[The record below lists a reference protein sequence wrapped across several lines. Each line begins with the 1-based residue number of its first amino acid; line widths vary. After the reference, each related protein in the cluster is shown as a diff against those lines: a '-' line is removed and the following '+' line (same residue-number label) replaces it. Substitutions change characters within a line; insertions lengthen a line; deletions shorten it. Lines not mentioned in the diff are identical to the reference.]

1 MTQLVPCLAQVAAV
15 LERRQLQH
23 VLATAMPQLRA
34 TTLGNTFSDP
44 AALHRL
50 WGLPQSHTAPSDQV
64 APHHLAPRPSPI
76 SAADQQPT
84 ASGSGATAATAPASF
99 PSQVLPIANMGA
111 PGVSTSGPHMRQSH
125 KLFPGAA
132 QVTIPAAQFPQGPPP
147 QPMMYPGVTPTP
159 AAPADLSQLSALM
172 HGCPSAVALV
182 DDFEP
187 VLRLAESLAKSK
199 MQNQNV
205 REFVSWLYSSMFRI
219 YSDERS
225 REHMMN
231 SLVQRAT
238 SFDLAT
244 SQASAQSAPVEG
256 KRNTDTPNSSGKGKG
271 LSAAAASA
279 AASSSGSVGATQGRS
294 GAAMASTA
302 QQAFRGA
309 APGRAAPPDVMA
321 PAGLL
326 MQLVHQHH
334 DAAPTALTLML
345 QQVQQ
350 QHSQVSLRKVFA
362 RMFACYTLSALQI
375 CKEFRHDPTPAYAAK
390 ASSLPGFDSKTSGGE
405 VIFTVP
411 C

>member
-1 MTQLVPCLAQVAAV
+1 
-15 LERRQLQH
+15 
-23 VLATAMPQLRA
+23 MPQLRA

-50 WGLPQSHTAPSDQV
+50 WGLPQSHTAPSHQL
-64 APHHLAPRPSPI
+64 APQHLAPTPAPI
-76 SAADQQPT
+76 APADQQPT
-84 ASGSGATAATAPASF
+84 ASGNVTSAATAPASF

-111 PGVSTSGPHMRQSH
+111 PGMSTSGPYMRQTH

-132 QVTIPAAQFPQGPPP
+132 QVTIPAAQIPQGPPP
-147 QPMMYPGVTPTP
+147 QPQPMLYPGVTPTP

-238 SFDLAT
+238 SFVSAT
-244 SQASAQSAPVEG
+244 TQATTQPAPVEG
-256 KRNTDTPNSSGKGKG
+256 KRSPDTPNSSGKSKAS
-271 LSAAAASA
+271 SAAAGSA
-279 AASSSGSVGATQGRS
+279 AASSSGSVSATQGRS

-309 APGRAAPPDVMA
+309 APGRAAAPDVMA

-350 QHSQVSLRKVFA
+350 QHSQVSPK
-362 RMFACYTLSALQI
+362 
-375 CKEFRHDPTPAYAAK
+375 
-390 ASSLPGFDSKTSGGE
+390 
-405 VIFTVP
+405 
-411 C
+411 

>member
-1 MTQLVPCLAQVAAV
+1 MFVLQVAAV

-34 TTLGNTFSDP
+34 TTLGSTFSDP

-50 WGLPQSHTAPSDQV
+50 WGLPQSQTAPSDQI
-64 APHHLAPRPSPI
+64 APHHLAPRPPS
-76 SAADQQPT
+76 S
-84 ASGSGATAATAPASF
+84 ASGATDVQTALPGNTATATAATSPASF
-99 PSQVLPIANMGA
+99 PAHVVPLANMNTAGMNA
-111 PGVSTSGPHMRQSH
+111 AGPYMRHTH
-125 KLFPGAA
+125 KVFPGAA
-132 QVTIPAAQFPQGPPP
+132 QVTIPAALFPQGTPP
-147 QPMMYPGVTPTP
+147 QPQPMLYPGMSAPPV
-159 AAPADLSQLSALM
+159 APADLSQLSALM

-187 VLRLAESLAKSK
+187 VLHLAESLAKSK

-231 SLVQRAT
+231 SLVRRAT
-238 SFDLAT
+238 TFDPALSPAPDH
-244 SQASAQSAPVEG
+244 SAPTDG
-256 KRNTDTPNSSGKGKG
+256 KRSSDTPNSAGKSKG
-271 LSAAAASA
+271 STAAATASA
-279 AASSSGSVGATQGRS
+279 SVSGASSSGSVNATQGRS
-294 GAAMASTA
+294 GATMASTA
-302 QQAFRGA
+302 QQMHREGA
-309 APGRAAPPDVMA
+309 SGRAVAPDVMA

-350 QHSQVSLRKVFA
+350 QHVQVS
-362 RMFACYTLSALQI
+362 YLSQSPFCL
-375 CKEFRHDPTPAYAAK
+375 
-390 ASSLPGFDSKTSGGE
+390 
-405 VIFTVP
+405 
-411 C
+411 

>member
-1 MTQLVPCLAQVAAV
+1 MQVAAV

-34 TTLGNTFSDP
+34 TTLGSTFSDP

-50 WGLPQSHTAPSDQV
+50 WGLPQSQTAPSDQV
-64 APHHLAPRPSPI
+64 APHHLAPRSGSPI
-76 SAADQQPT
+76 GSAADQQAT
-84 ASGSGATAATAPASF
+84 VSGSFAAAAAAPANF
-99 PSQVLPIANMGA
+99 PTPVMPIGNMGA
-111 PGVSTSGPHMRQSH
+111 AGPSTAGPYMRHTH
-125 KLFPGAA
+125 KIFPGAA
-132 QVTIPAAQFPQGPPP
+132 QIPVPVSQFPQSPMP
-147 QPMMYPGVTPTP
+147 QSQPTLFPAAGVQA

-238 SFDLAT
+238 KFDSAT
-244 SQASAQSAPVEG
+244 AQASQS
-256 KRNTDTPNSSGKGKG
+256 NTDADSKHSTDAPTSSGK
-271 LSAAAASA
+271 SRAAAPAAAAASSA
-279 AASSSGSVGATQGRS
+279 SPASSSGSIQASQGGCGATLAPS
-294 GAAMASTA
+294 TLASTG
-302 QQAFRGA
+302 QQVHRGG
-309 APGRAAPPDVMA
+309 APGRVAGPDVLA

-326 MQLVHQHH
+326 LQLVHQHH

-350 QHSQVSLRKVFA
+350 QHAQVDI
-362 RMFACYTLSALQI
+362 MHGLSP
-375 CKEFRHDPTPAYAAK
+375 CFVTPPGRCGAY
-390 ASSLPGFDSKTSGGE
+390 
-405 VIFTVP
+405 
-411 C
+411 

>member
-1 MTQLVPCLAQVAAV
+1 MFVSQVAAV

-34 TTLGNTFSDP
+34 TTLGSTVSDP

-50 WGLPQSHTAPSDQV
+50 WGLPQSQTAPSDQV
-64 APHHLAPRPSPI
+64 APHHLAPRPPS
-76 SAADQQPT
+76 S
-84 ASGSGATAATAPASF
+84 SVTAATDLQSAAPGTTTAAAAAAPASF
-99 PSQVLPIANMGA
+99 PAHVVPVANMTMPGMNATGA
-111 PGVSTSGPHMRQSH
+111 YMRQTH
-125 KLFPGAA
+125 KIFPGAA

-147 QPMMYPGVTPTP
+147 QPQPMLYPGMSAPP

-187 VLRLAESLAKSK
+187 VLHLAESLAKSK

-231 SLVQRAT
+231 SLVRRAT
-238 SFDLAT
+238 SVDPT
-244 SQASAQSAPVEG
+244 VSQASDHSAPSDT
-256 KRNTDTPNSSGKGKG
+256 KRSSDTPNSAGKSKG
-271 LSAAAASA
+271 STVAAAAAATA
-279 AASSSGSVGATQGRS
+279 AASVAGASCSGSVSATQGRGS
-294 GAAMASTA
+294 ATLASTA
-302 QQAFRGA
+302 QQVHRGGA
-309 APGRAAPPDVMA
+309 SGRAAALDVMA

-345 QQVQQ
+345 HQVQQ
-350 QHSQVSLRKVFA
+350 QHAQV
-362 RMFACYTLSALQI
+362 
-375 CKEFRHDPTPAYAAK
+375 
-390 ASSLPGFDSKTSGGE
+390 
-405 VIFTVP
+405 
-411 C
+411 

>member
-1 MTQLVPCLAQVAAV
+1 
-15 LERRQLQH
+15 
-23 VLATAMPQLRA
+23 MPQLRA
-34 TTLGNTFSDP
+34 TTLGSTFSDP

-50 WGLPQSHTAPSDQV
+50 WGLPQSQTAPSDQI
-64 APHHLAPRPSPI
+64 APHHLAPRPPPS
-76 SAADQQPT
+76 S
-84 ASGSGATAATAPASF
+84 ASGATDVQTAAPGSTVTATAATGPASF
-99 PSQVLPIANMGA
+99 PAHVVPLASMNT
-111 PGVSTSGPHMRQSH
+111 PGMNAAGPYMRHTH
-125 KLFPGAA
+125 KTFPGAA

-147 QPMMYPGVTPTP
+147 QPQPMLYPGMSPPP

-187 VLRLAESLAKSK
+187 VLHLAESLAKSK

-231 SLVQRAT
+231 SLVRRAT
-238 SFDLAT
+238 TFDPAI
-244 SQASAQSAPVEG
+244 SPAPEQSAPTDG
-256 KRNTDTPNSSGKGKG
+256 KRSSDTPNSAGKSKG
-271 LSAAAASA
+271 STAAATASA
-279 AASSSGSVGATQGRS
+279 SVAGASSSGSVSATQGRS
-294 GAAMASTA
+294 GATMVSTA
-302 QQAFRGA
+302 QQMHRGGA
-309 APGRAAPPDVMA
+309 SGRAVTPDVMA

-350 QHSQVSLRKVFA
+350 QHAQVS
-362 RMFACYTLSALQI
+362 YLSQSPL
-375 CKEFRHDPTPAYAAK
+375 C
-390 ASSLPGFDSKTSGGE
+390 L
-405 VIFTVP
+405 
-411 C
+411 

>member
-1 MTQLVPCLAQVAAV
+1 
-15 LERRQLQH
+15 
-23 VLATAMPQLRA
+23 MPQLRA
-34 TTLGNTFSDP
+34 TTLGSTFSDP

-50 WGLPQSHTAPSDQV
+50 WGLPQSQTAPSDQI
-64 APHHLAPRPSPI
+64 APHHLAPRPPPS
-76 SAADQQPT
+76 S
-84 ASGSGATAATAPASF
+84 ASGATDVQTAAPGSTVTATAATGPASF
-99 PSQVLPIANMGA
+99 PAHVVPIASMNT
-111 PGVSTSGPHMRQSH
+111 PGMNAAGPYMRHTH
-125 KLFPGAA
+125 KTFPGAA

-147 QPMMYPGVTPTP
+147 QPQPMLYPGMSPPP

-187 VLRLAESLAKSK
+187 VLHLAESLAKSK

-231 SLVQRAT
+231 SLVRRAT
-238 SFDLAT
+238 TFDPAI
-244 SQASAQSAPVEG
+244 SPAPEQSAPTDG
-256 KRNTDTPNSSGKGKG
+256 KRSSDTPSAGKSKG
-271 LSAAAASA
+271 STAAATASA
-279 AASSSGSVGATQGRS
+279 SVAGASSSGSVSATQGRS
-294 GAAMASTA
+294 GATMVSTA
-302 QQAFRGA
+302 QQMHRGGA
-309 APGRAAPPDVMA
+309 SGRAVTPDVMA

-350 QHSQVSLRKVFA
+350 QHAQVS
-362 RMFACYTLSALQI
+362 YLSQSPL
-375 CKEFRHDPTPAYAAK
+375 C
-390 ASSLPGFDSKTSGGE
+390 L
-405 VIFTVP
+405 
-411 C
+411 

>member
-1 MTQLVPCLAQVAAV
+1 MAAV

-34 TTLGNTFSDP
+34 TTLGSTFSDP

-50 WGLPQSHTAPSDQV
+50 WGLPQSQTAPSDQV
-64 APHHLAPRPSPI
+64 APHHLTPRSGSPI
-76 SAADQQPT
+76 GSAADQQAT
-84 ASGSGATAATAPASF
+84 VSGSFAAAAAAPANF
-99 PSQVLPIANMGA
+99 PTPVMPIGSMAAAGS
-111 PGVSTSGPHMRQSH
+111 STAGPYMRHTH
-125 KLFPGAA
+125 KIFPGAA
-132 QVTIPAAQFPQGPPP
+132 QIPVPVSQFPQPSMP
-147 QPMMYPGVTPTP
+147 QSQPTLFPAAGVQP

-187 VLRLAESLAKSK
+187 VLCLAESLAKSK

-238 SFDLAT
+238 NFESAT
-244 SQASAQSAPVEG
+244 AQASQSNTAVDS
-256 KRNTDTPNSSGKGKG
+256 KHSTDTPTSSSKSKAAA
-271 LSAAAASA
+271 AAAASSA
-279 AASSSGSVGATQGRS
+279 SPASSSGSIQASQGGCGATL
-294 GAAMASTA
+294 ASTG
-302 QQAFRGA
+302 QQVHRGG
-309 APGRAAPPDVMA
+309 APGRAAVPDVLA

-326 MQLVHQHH
+326 LQLVHQHH

-350 QHSQVSLRKVFA
+350 QHAQVDNMPGPSPAFA
-362 RMFACYTLSALQI
+362 
-375 CKEFRHDPTPAYAAK
+375 TPPAQC
-390 ASSLPGFDSKTSGGE
+390 G
-405 VIFTVP
+405 P

>member
-1 MTQLVPCLAQVAAV
+1 MQVAAV

-34 TTLGNTFSDP
+34 TTLGSTFSDP

-50 WGLPQSHTAPSDQV
+50 WGLPQSQTAPSDQV
-64 APHHLAPRPSPI
+64 APHHLAPRSGSPI
-76 SAADQQPT
+76 GSAADQQAT
-84 ASGSGATAATAPASF
+84 VSGSFAAAAAAPANF
-99 PSQVLPIANMGA
+99 PTPVMPIGNMGA
-111 PGVSTSGPHMRQSH
+111 AGPSTAGPYMRHTH
-125 KLFPGAA
+125 KIFPGAA
-132 QVTIPAAQFPQGPPP
+132 QIPVPVSQFPQSPMP
-147 QPMMYPGVTPTP
+147 QSQPTLFPAAGVQA

-238 SFDLAT
+238 NFDSAT
-244 SQASAQSAPVEG
+244 AQASQSNTAADS
-256 KRNTDTPNSSGKGKG
+256 KHSTDTPTSSGK
-271 LSAAAASA
+271 SRAAAPAAAAASSA
-279 AASSSGSVGATQGRS
+279 SPASSSGSIQASQGGCGATLAPS
-294 GAAMASTA
+294 TLASTG
-302 QQAFRGA
+302 QQVHRGG
-309 APGRAAPPDVMA
+309 APGRVAGPDVLA

-326 MQLVHQHH
+326 LQLVHQHH

-350 QHSQVSLRKVFA
+350 QHAQVDIMHGPSPCFV
-362 RMFACYTLSALQI
+362 
-375 CKEFRHDPTPAYAAK
+375 TPPGRCGAY
-390 ASSLPGFDSKTSGGE
+390 
-405 VIFTVP
+405 
-411 C
+411 